1 MQPHWTKIF
10 TTANPVESSMVL
22 SMLQENGID
31 AVEMNK
37 RDSSY
42 LSFGMIEVY
51 CPAEKVIT
59 AIHLIESNR
68 TENS

>member
-1 MQPHWTKIF
+1 MEHNWTKVF
-10 TTANPVESSMVL
+10 TTNNPIEAEIIAA
-22 SMLQENGID
+22 MLKENDIE

-42 LSFGMIEVY
+42 LAFGTVEVY

-59 AIHLIESNR
+59 ALHLIN
-68 TENS
+68 TQNLL

>member
-1 MQPHWTKIF
+1 MEHNWTKVF
-10 TTANPVESSMVL
+10 TTTSPIEAEIIL
-22 SMLQENGID
+22 SMLKENDIE

-42 LSFGMIEVY
+42 LAFGTVEVY

-59 AIHLIESNR
+59 ALHLINTQDSI
-68 TENS
+68 